1 MRTCQS
7 CGAQNPMDQD
17 FCSCGEYLRW
27 EPTGFMQAVTPEMAA
42 AGTPPEPPEAPAA
55 PPPPPPPGAA
65 SVTPAAP
72 VQPEGGNGNG
82 HQVPAAPPP
91 PPPTAA
97 QVPAIQGSHPPQQ
110 QPVPA
115 QPIVRTLIYGAVPP
129 PGAAAQPSPGEP
141 ATIVLR
147 APDGDPA

>member
-27 EPTGFMQAVTPEMAA
+27 EPTGFMQAVSPEMAA
-42 AGTPPEPPEAPAA
+42 SGTPPEPPEAPAA
-55 PPPPPPPGAA
+55 PPPPPPPPPGAA
-65 SVTPAAP
+65 AQVTPAAP

-82 HQVPAAPPP
+82 HQVPAPPP
-91 PPPTAA
+91 TTAA
-97 QVPAIQGSHPPQQ
+97 QVPAVQGQQ

-115 QPIVRTLIYGAVPP
+115 QPVARTLIY
-129 PGAAAQPSPGEP
+129 
-141 ATIVLR
+141 
-147 APDGDPA
+147 